1 LYGAGTANNYLNGNL
16 WVGTTSATGYK
27 LGVSGATLLNGLVV
41 FGTYGTGVG
50 MYWDNANNSFGIGNT
65 SPSAKIDVL
74 GINLVNVK
82 VKSNTNS
89 GASIYQAAN
98 DLNNTNEFGMW
109 GSTRGAFGAIN
120 SGDGFLYSNVSL
132 ALTSGVD
139 MKFGTGATPNER
151 MRLTAAGRLLL
162 GTVTEGTFLLDVNGT
177 ARVSGQLTIP
187 ITTATTTGVS
197 VTNSSSTGNPTFDIT
212 NNNSTLGFF
221 RCYGTSFGTGTYTE
235 LSDIVGFGST
245 KSIKIFTDAS
255 SPTGGSNSIQFMAG
269 GYNNNQERAR
279 IGTYGMLIGTKT
291 SAASSILTLE
301 SITQGFLPPRMT
313 NAQRTAISSP
323 AVGLIV
329 YCTDATEGLYVY
341 KSTGWTFVI

>member
-1 LYGAGTANNYLNGNL
+1 LNGNL
-16 WVGTTSATGYK
+16 WVGPTSATGYK

-162 GTVTEGTFLLDVNGT
+162 GLTAESTFLLDVNGT
-177 ARVSGQLTIP
+177 ARVSGALTLSSATPSITLGGDLTISNTVAP
-187 ITTATTTGVS
+187 SRSISIDVLNSNINLLAGGFGEGYYLGNRLTGSRTDVTYVAPNGLFAVGSSRITAYDGNGNVLVQAANNGNRSICLRPIQSVLIGDITTGNGTIYNAILRCD
-197 VTNSSSTGNPTFDIT
+197 STDR
-212 NNNSTLGFF
+212 GF
-221 RCYGTSFGTGTYTE
+221 
-235 LSDIVGFGST
+235 
-245 KSIKIFTDAS
+245 
-255 SPTGGSNSIQFMAG
+255 M
-269 GYNNNQERAR
+269 
-279 IGTYGMLIGTKT
+279 
-291 SAASSILTLE
+291 
-301 SITQGFLPPRMT
+301 PPRMT
-313 NAQRTAISSP
+313 TTQKNAIASPTA
-323 AVGLIV
+323 GLMVFDTTLVKLCVHNGTTWETI
-329 YCTDATEGLYVY
+329 T
-341 KSTGWTFVI
+341 SI